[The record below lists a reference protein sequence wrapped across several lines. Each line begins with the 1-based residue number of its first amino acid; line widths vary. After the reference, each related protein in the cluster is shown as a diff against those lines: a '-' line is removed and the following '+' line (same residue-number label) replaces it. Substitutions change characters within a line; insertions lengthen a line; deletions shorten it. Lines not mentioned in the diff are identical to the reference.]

1 MAVRVSGEGARRVL
15 FDRRA
20 RVAVQCRRA
29 AEIERASDAA
39 QAGACGREALPTQ
52 AQVAAWVRPGV
63 AQRKRAEQFW
73 LLGRMNS
80 TK

>member
-20 RVAVQCRRA
+20 RAAVRCRRA

-39 QAGACGREALPTQ
+39 QAGARGRAALLAQ
-52 AQVAAWVRPGV
+52 AQVVAWVRVKGDGPGRFV
-63 AQRKRAEQFW
+63 GWAECTI
-73 LLGRMNS
+73 L
-80 TK
+80 K